1 MKKLFLFQ
9 IKNMRRFLFTIAAVS
24 FLVCVG
30 WFCFLGIRHSSTDYT
45 RKICEEYQRKEALLS
60 SEVQA
65 YFENNQG
72 LDEASGEELK
82 EKMEEQSELLSKMAD
97 ARKSGDWRQELSLA
111 IKQGEGELWLV
122 ENIRIAANVP
132 KINDSIKLYQYLL
145 EHDVEPK
152 TPSNACDGWNV
163 LVMYAKQFLPFLIPV
178 LAMLFGA
185 FGFITERL
193 HGGIK
198 LLLQT
203 PFSRT
208 GMIICKMGAAL
219 FMAVLSVTVTAVGA
233 FAICS
238 ALFGVGNRY
247 YPILCDNGNIITTE
261 SFLLQILL
269 LAVCGVLFFTA
280 FGMLLAV
287 LIKNESI
294 LAICAVALPLLSF
307 AVQSQMESRAAMI
320 PLMSVNLSAVI
331 LKGAAPVG
339 VLCAAWLGFS
349 VLCAVLACL
358 FFKKKDLL

>member
-1 MKKLFLFQ
+1 M
-9 IKNMRRFLFTIAAVS
+9 
-24 FLVCVG
+24 
-30 WFCFLGIRHSSTDYT
+30 
-45 RKICEEYQRKEALLS
+45 
-60 SEVQA
+60 
-65 YFENNQG
+65 
-72 LDEASGEELK
+72 
-82 EKMEEQSELLSKMAD
+82 
-97 ARKSGDWRQELSLA
+97 
-111 IKQGEGELWLV
+111 
-122 ENIRIAANVP
+122 
-132 KINDSIKLYQYLL
+132 
-145 EHDVEPK
+145 EPK

-320 PLMSVNLSAVI
+320 PLMSVTLSAVI